1 MSRLSIRGRT
11 KTSLTKLLNLEGVE
25 CKKGQKDAD
34 GHSGMT
40 RVPNSLQ
47 ASSFLTGRS
56 IKDTGGQIQLI
67 SQLQSWANA
76 STPQL
81 PGEANLEL
89 NLGSWGL

>member
-25 CKKGQKDAD
+25 SKKGQKDAD

-40 RVPNSLQ
+40 RVPNPLQ
-47 ASSFLTGRS
+47 ASSFLTEGTV
-56 IKDTGGQIQLI
+56 KDTGGQIQLI

-81 PGEANLEL
+81 PG
-89 NLGSWGL
+89 